1 MCDNSCLGLD
11 WTGWSGN
18 GDGDDTDDSNDSDDY
33 RTRVLMDVRRF
44 PIFRGGKLTTAK
56 WCNLSG
62 WHSLP
67 DYWSSFPMILCVMR
81 RRGIMIKEYHIFE
94 LTSNW
99 AHFSLDYQE
108 NDLCEENSLAC
119 SRSTSLLKSG
129 LMAYCSRTQVI
140 YLSYLASN
148 IVFGVPGFKY
158 QILIFTSCANK
169 VPHATLLSSRW
180 KSIHLC
186 DFCDERTSTYGIIF
200 VINSSQR
207 SLMLPIS
214 LFSLLLLSTVLK

>member
-1 MCDNSCLGLD
+1 MQFKWLTLAP
-11 WTGWSGN
+11 WLLIIL
-18 GDGDDTDDSNDSDDY
+18 SNDPQCDEEEEDY
-33 RTRVLMDVRRF
+33 DE
-44 PIFRGGKLTTAK
+44 G
-56 WCNLSG
+56 
-62 WHSLP
+62 
-67 DYWSSFPMILCVMR
+67 IL
-81 RRGIMIKEYHIFE
+81 HWLFIFE

-169 VPHATLLSSRW
+169 VPHATLLSSWW

-214 LFSLLLLSTVLK
+214 LFSPLLLSTMLKQSIFSIIW